1 MRNTSKPRTAGWK
14 ALTAGLFGACVAL
27 SAVSVG
33 AQAQDSPSVRDILNY
48 KSYSPMFSSS
58 GQPTREQL
66 PLIKEAGYERV
77 IYIAFSTVGPAIPEE
92 DQLIKELGLD
102 YLHIPVDFNNPT
114 ARDFNAFADA
124 MQREPDMK
132 TLLHCQ
138 VNARATAF
146 SFLYRVIY
154 EDVPVEEA
162 KRDMNINYRFKW
174 LDNSGMKVAD
184 DGVWNPK
191 LIYAGQTFEL
201 TDIAPTP
208 MATDFMI
215 KIEGHNRTLHIETPH
230 LESPVSTATQED
242 VLVVWVPLD
251 GVDCQVVVLVGLL
264 VLARVSL

>member
-1 MRNTSKPRTAGWK
+1 MRNSSKPRNAGWK
-14 ALTAGLFGACVAL
+14 ALSAGLFSACLAL
-27 SAVSVG
+27 SAVSAG

-66 PLIKEAGYERV
+66 PLIKDAGYERV

-114 ARDFNAFADA
+114 VRDFNAFADA

-154 EDVPVEEA
+154 ENVPVEQA
-162 KRDMNINYRFKW
+162 KADMNT
-174 LDNSGMKVAD
+174 
-184 DGVWNPK
+184 VWQPN
-191 LIYAGQTFEL
+191 AVWR
-201 TDIAPTP
+201 
-208 MATDFMI
+208 DFI
-215 KIEGHNRTLHIETPH
+215 F
-230 LESPVSTATQED
+230 A
-242 VLVVWVPLD
+242 
-251 GVDCQVVVLVGLL
+251 
-264 VLARVSL
+264 VLAEHGKSAECPGCDWTPPPPRTN